1 MEDKILKK
9 IKELENLINKQE
21 ILLKQVLNIN
31 EAAKYLDIS
40 KSHLYKLTSR
50 KEIPFYCP
58 QGKRLYFKKNE
69 LDQWLT
75 RNRSASTAELET
87 VAANYL
93 FNSKINTNGDII

>member
-9 IKELENLINKQE
+9 LVELETLLNKQE
-21 ILLKQVLNIN
+21 DLLKQVLNLN

-58 QGKRLYFKKNE
+58 QGKRLYFKKDE

-75 RNRSASTAELET
+75 RNRSASLGELET
-87 VAANYL
+87 RAANYL
-93 FNSKINTNGDII
+93 FKSKLGISS

>member
-9 IKELENLINKQE
+9 LVELETLINKQE
-21 ILLKQVLNIN
+21 VLLKQVLNLN

-58 QGKRLYFKKNE
+58 QGKRLYFKKDE

-75 RNRSASTAELET
+75 RNRSASLAELET
-87 VAANYL
+87 RAANYL
-93 FNSKINTNGDII
+93 FNSI

>member
-9 IKELENLINKQE
+9 LVELETLINKQE
-21 ILLKQVLNIN
+21 VLLKQVLNLN

-58 QGKRLYFKKNE
+58 QGKRLYFKKSE

-75 RNRSASTAELET
+75 RNRSASLTELET
-87 VAANYL
+87 RAANYL
-93 FNSKINTNGDII
+93 FNSK

>member
-9 IKELENLINKQE
+9 LFELETLINNQE
-21 ILLKQVLNIN
+21 VLLKQVLNLN

-58 QGKRLYFKKNE
+58 QGKRLYFKKDE

-75 RNRSASTAELET
+75 RNRSASLTELET
-87 VAANYL
+87 RAANYL
-93 FNSKINTNGDII
+93 LNSKSI

>member
-9 IKELENLINKQE
+9 LFELETLINNQE
-21 ILLKQVLNIN
+21 VLLKQVLNLN

-58 QGKRLYFKKNE
+58 QGKRLYFKKDE
-69 LDQWLT
+69 LDQ
-75 RNRSASTAELET
+75 
-87 VAANYL
+87 
-93 FNSKINTNGDII
+93 